1 MTVRNLGNTNVNL
14 KIKQDDMGFGKDQT
28 GKWNV
33 QFDARIGNLVTSAIY
48 DPSLPL
54 PPVWTVIPG
63 KLPHSTDD
71 ELDLSI
77 HVIKGLP
84 GNIYKGILDLAVDS
98 FDTNP

>member
-14 KIKQDDMGFGKDQT
+14 KIKQDDMKFGKDQT

-33 QFDARIGNLVTSAIY
+33 QFDARIGNIVTAAVY
-48 DPSLPL
+48 DPFIL
-54 PPVWTVIPG
+54 TAIPG

-84 GNIYKGILDLAVDS
+84 GTVYTGILDLAVGS